1 MTIGIGVLG
10 YGYWGPNL
18 VRNFWATPGCR
29 VVAVGDP
36 REITRKAVAETFP
49 RIDTYADSDDLLARR
64 DVDAVVI
71 ATPVSTHYSLA
82 CKALDRG
89 KHVLIEKPMCQS
101 SAEAEDLLARAKRS
115 QRVLM
120 VDHTFLFTGAV
131 QTIAGI
137 IRRGELGKICY
148 FDTMRVNLGL
158 FQPDINCLW
167 DLAPHDLSIVDYL
180 VDDEV
185 VAVETTGYCHMNPGT
200 PDMVFMTLHYAS
212 ERVSHFNLSWMS
224 PAKIRRTTIGGTSK
238 MLIWD
243 DLDQDQKIKIYDHGI
258 ELHTE
263 EQRPLIVP
271 QYRIGDIHSPRVP
284 ISEALAGVAEHFV
297 KVIHGETRS
306 IMDGNKGLRVVRLLE
321 MAQHQLDKNLA
332 HIATQRAAVSVAAQ
346 RVVSLNRC

>member
-1 MTIGIGVLG
+1 MAIGIGVLG

-36 REITRKAVAETFP
+36 RDITRKAVAEAFS
-49 RIDTYADSDDLLARR
+49 RIDTCADSDDLLARG

-89 KHVLIEKPMCQS
+89 KHVLIEKPMCRS
-101 SAEAEDLLARAKRS
+101 SAEAKDLLARAQRA

-131 QTIAGI
+131 QTIART
-137 IRRGELGKICY
+137 IRRGELGRICY

-158 FQPDINCLW
+158 FQPDVNCLW

-180 VDDEV
+180 IEDEV
-185 VAVETTGYCHMNPGT
+185 LAIDATGYCHMKNGM

-212 ERVSHFNLSWMS
+212 DWVSHLNLSWMS
-224 PAKIRRTTIGGTSK
+224 PVKIRRTTIGGTSK

-243 DLDQDQKIKIYDHGI
+243 DLDQDQKINIYDHGI
-258 ELHTE
+258 EIHGDE
-263 EQRPLIVP
+263 ERSLIVP
-271 QYRIGDIHSPRVP
+271 EYRIGDIHSPRVP
-284 ISEALAGVAEHFV
+284 LNEEALAGVADHFI
-297 KVIHGETRS
+297 KVIVGEAQS
-306 IMDGNKGLRVVRLLE
+306 IMDGSKGLRIVRLLE
-321 MAQHQLDKNLA
+321 VAQRQLDKSLA
-332 HIATQRAAVSVAAQ
+332 HIAAQRAATW
-346 RVVSLNRC
+346 RNRAMSA

>member
-1 MTIGIGVLG
+1 MAIGIGVLG

-29 VVAVGDP
+29 VVAVADP
-36 REITRKAVAETFP
+36 REITHKAVAETFP
-49 RIDTYADSDDLLARR
+49 RIDTYADCDDLLARR

-101 SAEAEDLLARAKRS
+101 SAEAKDLLARAQRA

-131 QTIAGI
+131 QTIARI
-137 IRRGELGKICY
+137 IRRGELGRICY

-158 FQPDINCLW
+158 FQPDVNCLW
-167 DLAPHDLSIVDYL
+167 DLAPHDLSIVYYL
-180 VDDEV
+180 IDDEV
-185 VAVETTGYCHMNPGT
+185 VAIEATGYCHMNTAT

-224 PAKIRRTTIGGTSK
+224 PVKIRRTTIGGTSK

-243 DLDQDQKIKIYDHGI
+243 DLDQDQKIKVYDHGI
-258 ELHTE
+258 EIHAE
-263 EQRPLIVP
+263 EERPLIVP

-284 ISEALAGVAEHFV
+284 INEALAGVAEHFV

-306 IMDGNKGLRVVRLLE
+306 IMDGSKGLRVVQLLE
-321 MAQHQLDKNLA
+321 TAQHQLDKSLA
-332 HIATQRAAVSVAAQ
+332 HIAAQRAAVGMAAQ
-346 RVVSLNRC
+346 RNLNRC

>member
-36 REITRKAVAETFP
+36 REIARKAAAETFP

-64 DVDAVVI
+64 EVDAVVI
-71 ATPVSTHYSLA
+71 ATPISTHYSLA
-82 CKALDRG
+82 CKALDHG

-101 SAEAEDLLARAKRS
+101 SAQAEDLLARARRS

-137 IRRGELGKICY
+137 IRSGELGRICY

-158 FQPDINCLW
+158 FQPDVNCLW

-180 VDDEV
+180 IDDEV
-185 VAVETTGYCHMNPGT
+185 VAIEATGYCHMNTGT

-224 PAKIRRTTIGGTSK
+224 PVKIRRMTIGGTNK

-258 ELHTE
+258 ELHAE

-297 KVIHGETRS
+297 EVIHGETLS
-306 IMDGNKGLRVVRLLE
+306 IMDGSKGLRVVQLLE
-321 MAQHQLDKNLA
+321 TAQHQLDKSLT
-332 HIATQRAAVSVAAQ
+332 HIAAQRAAVAWRRSAMSA
-346 RVVSLNRC
+346 